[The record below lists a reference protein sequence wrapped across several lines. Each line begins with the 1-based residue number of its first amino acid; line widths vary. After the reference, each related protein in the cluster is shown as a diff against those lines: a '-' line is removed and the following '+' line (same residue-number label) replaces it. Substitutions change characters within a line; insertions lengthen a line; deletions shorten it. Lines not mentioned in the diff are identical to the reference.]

1 MIDIIIVSLILLVV
15 YLNRCGRT
23 TFRTQKGGMKTEYIV
38 LSSLGLVALIAV
50 AMYYELTKS
59 AKAAPPPAPPP
70 PPPRRPA
77 KDQHLS
83 HDDLQLSAEEQNL
96 IHYFQKSPTLAQTFV
111 KAPIAAL
118 ANIHNK

>member
-23 TFRTQKGGMKTEYIV
+23 TLRTQKGGMKTEYIV

-50 AMYYELTKS
+50 AMYYALTKPEKVAKDPPAKTPTKDPS
-59 AKAAPPPAPPP
+59 AKTLVKA
-70 PPPRRPA
+70 
-77 KDQHLS
+77 
-83 HDDLQLSAEEQNL
+83 
-96 IHYFQKSPTLAQTFV
+96 PTLVKTFG

-118 ANIHNK
+118 ANIKEK